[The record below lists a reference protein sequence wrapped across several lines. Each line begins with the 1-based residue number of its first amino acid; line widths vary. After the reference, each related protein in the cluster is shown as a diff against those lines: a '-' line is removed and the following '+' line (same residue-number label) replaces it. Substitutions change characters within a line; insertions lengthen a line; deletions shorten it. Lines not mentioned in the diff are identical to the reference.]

1 MSFLHSL
8 LSLPREGL
16 IVTGAVVAGLLVIWF
31 FTLFVSRRRF
41 VIIKRSEETEF
52 IAFHLRRIADALERL
67 ATAREAA
74 QPPVETGPSKHVGM
88 SMLGH

>member
-8 LSLPREGL
+8 LPLPREGL
-16 IVTGAVVAGLLVIWF
+16 IITGAVLAGFLVIWF

-41 VIIKRSEETEF
+41 VIVKRSEETEF
-52 IAFHLRRIADALERL
+52 IGFHLRRIADALERL

-74 QPPVETGPSKHVGM
+74 QPPIDTDSSKHVGISM
-88 SMLGH
+88 SGR